1 MDRTVLPAGFRA
13 FPLTLRQGRI
23 MVMKSFASNG
33 RSGKETLA
41 MTIWRFLIWS
51 SVVVALVTL
60 TGCATPE
67 VRPELAVITF
77 PIDDVWVTFVQ
88 VVKEWRFELQS
99 IESSTHVITAVKDT
113 TTVVGATRD
122 AYQRFAGATR
132 PQHHDLRVSMQPRGD
147 KSTAI
152 EIRYTIDKLPDED
165 AGFAL
170 INAVR
175 ERLALEGR

>member
-1 MDRTVLPAGFRA
+1 
-13 FPLTLRQGRI
+13 
-23 MVMKSFASNG
+23 
-33 RSGKETLA
+33 
-41 MTIWRFLIWS
+41 MTIRRFLTWS
-51 SVVVALVTL
+51 TVVVALVTL

-88 VVKEWRFELQS
+88 VVKEWGFELEL

-113 TTVVGATRD
+113 STVVGATRD
-122 AYQRFAGATR
+122 AYQRFAGAKR
-132 PQHHDLRVSMQPRGD
+132 LQHHDLRVSMQPRGD

-152 EIRYTIDKLPDED
+152 EIRYTTDKVQDED

-170 INAVR
+170 LNAVR
-175 ERLALEGR
+175 ERLAQEGR